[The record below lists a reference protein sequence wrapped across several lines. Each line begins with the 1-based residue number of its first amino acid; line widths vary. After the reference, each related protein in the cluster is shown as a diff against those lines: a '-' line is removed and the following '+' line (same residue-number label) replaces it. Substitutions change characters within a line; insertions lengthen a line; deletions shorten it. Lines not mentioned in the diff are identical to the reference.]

1 MNITHL
7 KYFNEVCKWQS
18 ISKAALALHIS
29 QPTIS
34 IAIKE
39 LEKETGLNLFIR
51 IGKRLLLTDDGQ
63 LVWQKI
69 IPILSSFEN
78 LDKEIKDLSQ
88 NKNHIRLAVPPQI
101 GVFIL
106 PLLFTEFKELHPD
119 INLEIIETGGID
131 ALSMLEA
138 DDLDISL
145 TNYDNKFSNNLT
157 YHKLCY
163 NEICFC
169 TSKKNHSKIGD
180 SITLKNASDCELV
193 LLNGNFFINRVIQ
206 NEFAKENL
214 FPNVLLYSSQLH
226 TIKNLVSNG
235 IANTFLMKH
244 AILPNDDIA
253 TIPLNPRC
261 YINSG
266 VVTKKGKNLHKNELI
281 LLNFIATK
289 LADSQPFHP

>member
-1 MNITHL
+1 MNLTQL
-7 KYFNEVCKWQS
+7 KYFNEVCKWLS
-18 ISKAALALHIS
+18 ISKAASALHIS

-39 LEKETGLNLFIR
+39 LEKETGLNLFR
-51 IGKRLLLTDDGQ
+51 RTGKRLVLTDDGQ
-63 LVWQKI
+63 IVWQKI
-69 IPILSSFEN
+69 IPVLSNFEN
-78 LDKEIKDLSQ
+78 LDREIKDLSH

-106 PLLFTEFKELHPD
+106 PLLFTEFKALHPE

-138 DDLDISL
+138 DELDISL

-157 YHKLCY
+157 YHKLCD

-169 TSKKNHSKIGD
+169 TSAKLKDEFGD
-180 SITLKNASDCELV
+180 SITLKEAAERRLV

-206 NEFAKENL
+206 NEFAKASL
-214 FPNVLLYSSQLH
+214 VPNVLLYSSQLH

-235 IANTFLMKH
+235 IASTFLMKH
-244 AILPNDDIA
+244 AITPDENLA
-253 TIPLNPRC
+253 TIPLSPRC
-261 YINSG
+261 FINSG
-266 VVTKKGKNLHKNELI
+266 IVTKKGRRLYRDEAI
-281 LLNFIATK
+281 LLDFIAEK
-289 LADSQPFHP
+289 LTCTG

>member
-1 MNITHL
+1 MNLTQL
-7 KYFNEVCKWQS
+7 KYFNEVCKWNS
-18 ISKAALALHIS
+18 ISKAAAALHIS

-39 LEKETGLNLFIR
+39 LERETGLNLFRR

-63 LVWQKI
+63 VVWQKI
-69 IPILSSFEN
+69 IPVISNFES

-88 NKNHIRLAVPPQI
+88 KKNHIRLAVPPQI

-106 PLLFTEFKELHPD
+106 PLLFTEFKELHPE

-138 DDLDISL
+138 DKLDLSL

-157 YHKLCY
+157 YHKLCD
-163 NEICFC
+163 NEVCFC
-169 TSKKNHSKIGD
+169 TSTESYEKFSKT
-180 SITLKNASDCELV
+180 ITLKEAASTKLV

-206 NEFAKENL
+206 SEFAKENL
-214 FPNVLLYSSQLH
+214 SPNVLIYSSQLH

-244 AILPNDDIA
+244 AILPTDNIS
-253 TIPLNPRC
+253 TLPLNPPC
-261 YINSG
+261 FINSG
-266 VVTKKGKNLHKNELI
+266 IVTKKGRKLYNDETI
-281 LLNFIATK
+281 LLDFIADK
-289 LADSQPFHP
+289 LTYT